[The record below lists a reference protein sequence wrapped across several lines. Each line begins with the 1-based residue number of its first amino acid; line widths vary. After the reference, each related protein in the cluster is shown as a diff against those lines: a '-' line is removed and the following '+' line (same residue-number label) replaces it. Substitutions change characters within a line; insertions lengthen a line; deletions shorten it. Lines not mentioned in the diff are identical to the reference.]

1 MIRIRVPATSANLG
15 PGFDCLGL
23 AINRYADF
31 IVTISEQNECIGFE
45 ESEDNLFLKAYQ
57 FACEQEQTQIHPL
70 KVEMHSEIPMARG
83 LGSSAALIV
92 AGVATALIEH
102 SKSLDRTR
110 LIQLAN
116 LLEGH
121 PDNIV
126 PAIVG
131 GLCASKHVFEKV
143 EVIRYPV
150 HASYHFKLLVPDFTL
165 STEHSRKVLLQ
176 QISREDAVYNLSQIP
191 FLLDALSTGNSE
203 RLTWAIT
210 DRIHQNV
217 RLSLHP
223 DFKIITDNLA
233 SKHLAYYLSGAG
245 PSLMVVTSEEESLLK
260 SCLEGTQAKWSI
272 LDVNLDTKGMAWSY
286 ET

>member
-31 IVTISEQNECIGFE
+31 VINLSDQNACFGFE
-45 ESEDNLFLKAYQ
+45 TSEDNLFLKAYRY
-57 FACEQEQTQIHPL
+57 ACEQDQFQAHPL
-70 KVEMHSEIPMARG
+70 NVEMHSEIPMARG

-92 AGVATALIEH
+92 AGIATALIEH
-102 SKSLDRTR
+102 TKSLDRSR

-116 LLEGH
+116 ALEGH

-131 GLCASKHVFEKV
+131 GLCASKDCLGKV
-143 EVIRYPV
+143 EIIRYPI

-165 STEHSRKVLLQ
+165 STEHSRKVLP
-176 QISREDAVYNLSQIP
+176 SHFEREDAVFNLSQIP
-191 FLLDALSTGNSE
+191 FLLDALNTGNMD
-203 RLTWAIT
+203 RLRWAIA

-217 RLSLHP
+217 RMHLHP
-223 DFKIITDNLA
+223 DFKIITSHLDAINLA
-233 SKHLAYYLSGAG
+233 HYLSGAG
-245 PSLMVVTSEEESLLK
+245 PSLMLVTNEEEVSIK
-260 SCLEGTQAKWSI
+260 HCLEGTQAQWSI
-272 LDVNLDTKGMAWSY
+272 LDVRLDTKGIVWSH

>member
-31 IVTISEQNECIGFE
+31 IVTISEQNECIGFD

-57 FACEQEQTQIHPL
+57 FACEQEQLQVHPL

-102 SKSLDRTR
+102 TKSLDRTR

-131 GLCASKHVFEKV
+131 GLCASKHLFEKV

-165 STEHSRKVLLQ
+165 STEHSRKVLPT
-176 QISREDAVYNLSQIP
+176 QISREDAVFNLSQIP
-191 FLLDALSTGNSE
+191 FLLDALNTGNMD
-203 RLTWAIT
+203 RLRWAIA

-217 RLSLHP
+217 RLELHP
-223 DFKIITDNLA
+223 DFKIITNNLDA
-233 SKHLAYYLSGAG
+233 RHLAYYLSGAG
-245 PSLMVVTSEEESLLK
+245 PSLMLVTNEEESSIE
-260 SCLEGTQAKWSI
+260 SCLEGTQAQWSI